1 MESLKPKSTITETKP
16 SLHDSRRQKKIYDL
30 KNTSVENIQ
39 SEGQ

>member
-1 MESLKPKSTITETKP
+1 METLKPKSKITKTKT

-30 KNTSVENIQ
+30 EDISVENIQ